1 MGLMCGMVSVED
13 VGKQTVENS
22 PIFVFSASCSIV
34 DDIGFGAYFFGRC
47 APLLMVIMVAS
58 LF

>member
-1 MGLMCGMVSVED
+1 MGLMCGMESVED

-22 PIFVFSASCSIV
+22 PIFVFFTSYSVVA
-34 DDIGFGAYFFGRC
+34 DIGFGAYSFGRC
-47 APLLMVIMVAS
+47 VPFLMVNMVSS